1 MVMTNGQFRVVYS
14 PQDYEAAVAFYRD
27 GLGLPVDHEW
37 DFGGGDRGIVFIAG
51 GGMVELIG
59 LMPGQEYVK
68 PQGIGLLIQVD
79 DADRWFKLAGERA
92 LNVVQE
98 PTTYPWGQRIVRLA
112 DPDGIVVSLFAP
124 V

>member
-1 MVMTNGQFRVVYS
+1 MVLSNGQFRVVYS
-14 PQDYEAAVAFYRD
+14 PRDYEAAAAFYRD
-27 GLGLPVDHEW
+27 GLGLPVDHDW

-51 GGMVELIG
+51 GGMVDLIG

-79 DADRWFKLAGERA
+79 DADRWYKLAGERA

-98 PTTYPWGQRIVRLA
+98 PTTFPWGHRIVRLA

>member
-1 MVMTNGQFRVVYS
+1 MVQPNGQFRVVFS
-14 PQDYEAAVAFYRD
+14 PQDFEAAAAFYRD

-59 LMPGQEYVK
+59 LMPGQAYVK
-68 PQGIGLLIQVD
+68 PQGLGLLIQVD
-79 DADRWFKLAGERA
+79 DADRWYGLAQERGLPVA
-92 LNVVQE
+92 QE
-98 PTTYPWGQRIVRLA
+98 PTSYPWGHRIVRLA
-112 DPDGIVVSLFAP
+112 DPDGIVVSLFSP

>member
-1 MVMTNGQFRVVYS
+1 MVLSNGQFRVVYS
-14 PQDYEAAVAFYRD
+14 PRDYEAAAAFYRD

-37 DFGGGDRGIVFIAG
+37 DFGGGDRGVVFVAG

-59 LMPGQEYVK
+59 LMPGQEYVR
-68 PQGIGLLIQVD
+68 PQGLGLLIQVE

-98 PTTYPWGQRIVRLA
+98 PTTFPWGHRIVRLA
-112 DPDGIVVSLFAP
+112 DPDGIIVSLFAP

>member
-1 MVMTNGQFRVVYS
+1 MVLTNGQFRVVYS
-14 PQDYEAAVAFYRD
+14 PKDYEVAAAFYRD
-27 GLGLPVDHEW
+27 GLGLPVDHDW

-79 DADRWFKLAGERA
+79 DADRWFKLAEERA
-92 LNVVQE
+92 LHVVQE
-98 PTTYPWGQRIVRLA
+98 PTTFPWGHRIVRLA

>member
-1 MVMTNGQFRVVYS
+1 MVLANGQFRVVYF
-14 PQDYEAAVAFYRD
+14 PQNYEAAVAFYRD

-59 LMPGQEYVK
+59 LMPGQDYVK

-98 PTTYPWGQRIVRLA
+98 PTTFPWGQRIVRLA

>member
-1 MVMTNGQFRVVYS
+1 MVLTNGQFRVVYS

>member
-1 MVMTNGQFRVVYS
+1 MVLTNGQFRVVYS
-14 PQDYEAAVAFYRD
+14 PQDYEAAAAFYRD
-27 GLGLPVDHEW
+27 GLGLPVDHDW

-98 PTTYPWGQRIVRLA
+98 PTSYPWGQRIVRLA